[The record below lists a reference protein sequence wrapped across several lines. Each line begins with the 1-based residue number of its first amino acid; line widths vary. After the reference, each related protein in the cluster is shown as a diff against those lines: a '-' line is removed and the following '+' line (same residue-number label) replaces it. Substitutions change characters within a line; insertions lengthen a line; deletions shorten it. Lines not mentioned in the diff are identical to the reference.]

1 MPPIRGV
8 GVVVDTATL
17 TVQGR
22 TVRLYGVEGAGGQAA
37 SEFAQ
42 YLAGREIACEQAG
55 TRNSYRC
62 HVDDQD
68 LSRVILFNGG
78 GRAAADATPELQ
90 AAERR
95 ARAAR
100 VGLWSANK
108 GESAGRN

>member
-1 MPPIRGV
+1 M
-8 GVVVDTATL
+8 
-17 TVQGR
+17 
-22 TVRLYGVEGAGGQAA
+22 
-37 SEFAQ
+37 SEFGQ

-68 LSRVILFNGG
+68 LSRV
-78 GRAAADATPELQ
+78 TPELQ